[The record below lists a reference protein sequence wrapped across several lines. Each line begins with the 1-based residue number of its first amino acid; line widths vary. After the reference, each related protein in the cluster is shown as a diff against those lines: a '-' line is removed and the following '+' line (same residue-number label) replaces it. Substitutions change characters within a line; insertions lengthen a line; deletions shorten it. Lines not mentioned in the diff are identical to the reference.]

1 MSKICVS
8 CGEEIHP
15 GRLKALP
22 TAKTCVECSTTGK
35 KAGVTVTLG
44 EGDHTYNEIIIME
57 HDEFIK
63 YKEIEDNFRN
73 KVTTS
78 PKAEINSLDRDEEV
92 TEVTPEIYSSEDLEE
107 MKEWDVTL
115 LDGIEETETEEDEDD
130 DLIDEEENA

>member
-1 MSKICVS
+1 MNKLCKS

-22 TAKTCVECSTTGK
+22 TATTCVECSTTGR

-57 HDEFIK
+57 HDDFVK
-63 YKEIEDNFRN
+63 YKEVEATFRN
-73 KVTTS
+73 KGVVAPVTDTF
-78 PKAEINSLDRDEEV
+78 NLNDESDVDHV
-92 TEVTPEIYSSEDLEE
+92 TEIDIVEDNEDLI
-107 MKEWDVTL
+107 V
-115 LDGIEETETEEDEDD
+115 LDELEIEPE

>member
-1 MSKICVS
+1 MSKLCKS

-22 TAKTCVECSTTGK
+22 TATTCVECSTTGR

-57 HDEFIK
+57 HDEFVK
-63 YKEIEDNFRN
+63 YKEVEAAFRN
-73 KVTTS
+73 KGV
-78 PKAEINSLDRDEEV
+78 
-92 TEVTPEIYSSEDLEE
+92 VTPVTDVFNLNDESDVDHTPEVDIVEDNEDLI
-107 MKEWDVTL
+107 V
-115 LDGIEETETEEDEDD
+115 LDELEIEPE

>member
-1 MSKICVS
+1 MSKLCKS

-22 TAKTCVECSTTGK
+22 TATTCVECSTTGR

-57 HDEFIK
+57 HDDFVK
-63 YKEIEDNFRN
+63 YKEVEAAFRN
-73 KVTTS
+73 KGVVVPVTDVF
-78 PKAEINSLDRDEEV
+78 NLDDESDV
-92 TEVTPEIYSSEDLEE
+92 DHTPEVDIVEDNEDLI
-107 MKEWDVTL
+107 V
-115 LDGIEETETEEDEDD
+115 LDELVIEPE

>member
-1 MSKICVS
+1 MSKLCKS

-22 TAKTCVECSTTGK
+22 TATTCVECSTTGR

-57 HDEFIK
+57 HDDFVK
-63 YKEIEDNFRN
+63 YKEVEATFRN
-73 KVTTS
+73 KGVVAPVTDVF
-78 PKAEINSLDRDEEV
+78 NLNDESDVDHV
-92 TEVTPEIYSSEDLEE
+92 TEVDIVEDNEDLII
-107 MKEWDVTL
+107 
-115 LDGIEETETEEDEDD
+115 LDELVIEPE

>member
-1 MSKICVS
+1 MSKLCKS

-22 TAKTCVECSTTGK
+22 TATTCVECSTTGR

-57 HDEFIK
+57 HDDFVK
-63 YKEIEDNFRN
+63 YKEVEAAFRN
-73 KVTTS
+73 KGVVAPVTDVF
-78 PKAEINSLDRDEEV
+78 NLNDESDV
-92 TEVTPEIYSSEDLEE
+92 DHTPEVDIVEDNEDLII
-107 MKEWDVTL
+107 
-115 LDGIEETETEEDEDD
+115 LDELVIEPE

>member
-1 MSKICVS
+1 MSKLCKS

-22 TAKTCVECSTTGK
+22 TATTCVECSTTGR

-57 HDEFIK
+57 HEDFVK
-63 YKEIEDNFRN
+63 YKEVEATFRN
-73 KVTTS
+73 KGVVAPITDVF
-78 PKAEINSLDRDEEV
+78 NLNDESDVDHV
-92 TEVTPEIYSSEDLEE
+92 TEVGIVEDNEDLII
-107 MKEWDVTL
+107 
-115 LDGIEETETEEDEDD
+115 LDELVIEPE

>member
-1 MSKICVS
+1 MSKLCKS

-22 TAKTCVECSTTGK
+22 TATTCVECSTTGR

-57 HDEFIK
+57 HDDFVK
-63 YKEIEDNFRN
+63 YKEVEAAVRNKGVVAPVTDVFNLNDESDVDHTPEVDIVEDN
-73 KVTTS
+73 
-78 PKAEINSLDRDEEV
+78 
-92 TEVTPEIYSSEDLEE
+92 EDLI
-107 MKEWDVTL
+107 V
-115 LDGIEETETEEDEDD
+115 LDELAIEPE

>member
-1 MSKICVS
+1 MNKLCKS

-22 TAKTCVECSTTGK
+22 TATTCVECSTTGR

-57 HDEFIK
+57 HDDFVK
-63 YKEIEDNFRN
+63 YKEVEAAFRN
-73 KVTTS
+73 KGV
-78 PKAEINSLDRDEEV
+78 
-92 TEVTPEIYSSEDLEE
+92 VTPVTDVFNLNDESDVDHTPEVDIVEDNEDLI
-107 MKEWDVTL
+107 V
-115 LDGIEETETEEDEDD
+115 LDELEIEPE

>member
-1 MSKICVS
+1 MSKLCKS

-22 TAKTCVECSTTGK
+22 TATTCVECSTTGR

-57 HDEFIK
+57 HDDFVK
-63 YKEIEDNFRN
+63 YKEVEAAFRN
-73 KVTTS
+73 KGVVAPVTDVF
-78 PKAEINSLDRDEEV
+78 NLDDESDV
-92 TEVTPEIYSSEDLEE
+92 DHTPEVDIVEDNEDLI
-107 MKEWDVTL
+107 V
-115 LDGIEETETEEDEDD
+115 LDELAIEPE

>member
-1 MSKICVS
+1 MSKLCKS

-22 TAKTCVECSTTGK
+22 TAITCVECSTTGK

-57 HDEFIK
+57 HDDFVK
-63 YKEIEDNFRN
+63 YKEVEAAFRN
-73 KVTTS
+73 KGVVVPVTDVF
-78 PKAEINSLDRDEEV
+78 NLDDESDV
-92 TEVTPEIYSSEDLEE
+92 DHTPEVDIVEDNEDLI
-107 MKEWDVTL
+107 V
-115 LDGIEETETEEDEDD
+115 LDELVIEPE

>member
-1 MSKICVS
+1 MSKLCKS

-22 TAKTCVECSTTGK
+22 TATTCVECSTTGR

-57 HDEFIK
+57 HEDFVK
-63 YKEIEDNFRN
+63 YKEVEATFRNKGVVAPITDVFNLNDESDVDHVTEIDIIEDN
-73 KVTTS
+73 
-78 PKAEINSLDRDEEV
+78 
-92 TEVTPEIYSSEDLEE
+92 EDLII
-107 MKEWDVTL
+107 
-115 LDGIEETETEEDEDD
+115 LDELVIEPE

>member
-1 MSKICVS
+1 MSKLCKS

-22 TAKTCVECSTTGK
+22 TATTCVECSTTGR

-57 HDEFIK
+57 HDDFVK
-63 YKEIEDNFRN
+63 YKEVEAAFRN
-73 KVTTS
+73 KGV
-78 PKAEINSLDRDEEV
+78 
-92 TEVTPEIYSSEDLEE
+92 VTPVTDTFNLDDESDVDHTPEVDIVEDNEDLI
-107 MKEWDVTL
+107 V
-115 LDGIEETETEEDEDD
+115 LDELEIEPE

>member
-1 MSKICVS
+1 MSKLCKS

-22 TAKTCVECSTTGK
+22 TATTCVECSTTGR

-57 HDEFIK
+57 HDDFVK
-63 YKEIEDNFRN
+63 YKEVEAAFRN
-73 KVTTS
+73 KGVITPVTDTF
-78 PKAEINSLDRDEEV
+78 NLDDESDV
-92 TEVTPEIYSSEDLEE
+92 DHTPEVDIVEDNEDLI
-107 MKEWDVTL
+107 V
-115 LDGIEETETEEDEDD
+115 LDELEIEPE

>member
-1 MSKICVS
+1 MSKLCKS

-22 TAKTCVECSTTGK
+22 TATTCVECSTTGR

-57 HDEFIK
+57 HDDFVK
-63 YKEIEDNFRN
+63 YKEVEAAFRN
-73 KVTTS
+73 KGVVAPVTDTF
-78 PKAEINSLDRDEEV
+78 NLDDESDV
-92 TEVTPEIYSSEDLEE
+92 DHTPEVDIVEDNEDLI
-107 MKEWDVTL
+107 V
-115 LDGIEETETEEDEDD
+115 LDELEIEPE

>member
-1 MSKICVS
+1 MNKLCKS

-22 TAKTCVECSTTGK
+22 TATTCVECSTTGR

-57 HDEFIK
+57 HDDFVK
-63 YKEIEDNFRN
+63 YKEVEAAFRN
-73 KVTTS
+73 KGVVAPVTDVF
-78 PKAEINSLDRDEEV
+78 NLNDESDV
-92 TEVTPEIYSSEDLEE
+92 DHTPEVDIVEDNEDLI
-107 MKEWDVTL
+107 V
-115 LDGIEETETEEDEDD
+115 LDELAIEPE

>member
-1 MSKICVS
+1 MSKLCKS

-22 TAKTCVECSTTGK
+22 TATTCVECSTTGR

-57 HDEFIK
+57 HDDFVK
-63 YKEIEDNFRN
+63 YKEVEAAFRN
-73 KVTTS
+73 KGVVAPVTDVF
-78 PKAEINSLDRDEEV
+78 NLNDESDV
-92 TEVTPEIYSSEDLEE
+92 DHTPEVDIVEDNEDLI
-107 MKEWDVTL
+107 V
-115 LDGIEETETEEDEDD
+115 LDELAIEPE

>member
-1 MSKICVS
+1 MSKLCKS

-22 TAKTCVECSTTGK
+22 TATTCVECSTTGR

-57 HDEFIK
+57 HDDFVK
-63 YKEIEDNFRN
+63 YKEVEATFRN
-73 KVTTS
+73 KGVVAPITDVF
-78 PKAEINSLDRDEEV
+78 NLNDESDVDHV
-92 TEVTPEIYSSEDLEE
+92 TEVDIVEDNEDLIIFDEL
-107 MKEWDVTL
+107 V
-115 LDGIEETETEEDEDD
+115 IEPE

>member
-1 MSKICVS
+1 MNKLCKS

-22 TAKTCVECSTTGK
+22 TATTCVECSTTGR

-57 HDEFIK
+57 HDDFVK
-63 YKEIEDNFRN
+63 YKEVEAAFRN
-73 KVTTS
+73 KGVVAPVTDVF
-78 PKAEINSLDRDEEV
+78 NLNDESDV
-92 TEVTPEIYSSEDLEE
+92 DHTPEVDIVEDNEDLII
-107 MKEWDVTL
+107 
-115 LDGIEETETEEDEDD
+115 LDELVIEPE

>member
-1 MSKICVS
+1 MSKLCKS

-22 TAKTCVECSTTGK
+22 TATTCVECSTTGR

-57 HDEFIK
+57 HDDFVK
-63 YKEIEDNFRN
+63 YKEVEATFRN
-73 KVTTS
+73 KGVVAPITDVF
-78 PKAEINSLDRDEEV
+78 NLNDESDVDHV
-92 TEVTPEIYSSEDLEE
+92 TEVDIVEDNEDLII
-107 MKEWDVTL
+107 
-115 LDGIEETETEEDEDD
+115 LDELVIEPE

>member
-1 MSKICVS
+1 MSKLCKS

-22 TAKTCVECSTTGK
+22 TATTCVECSTTGR

-57 HDEFIK
+57 HEDFVK
-63 YKEIEDNFRN
+63 YKEVEATFRN
-73 KVTTS
+73 KGVVAPVTDVF
-78 PKAEINSLDRDEEV
+78 NLNDESDVDHV
-92 TEVTPEIYSSEDLEE
+92 TEVDIVEDNEDLII
-107 MKEWDVTL
+107 
-115 LDGIEETETEEDEDD
+115 LDELVIEPE

>member
-1 MSKICVS
+1 MSKLCKS

-22 TAKTCVECSTTGK
+22 TATTCVECSTTGR

-57 HDEFIK
+57 HEDFVK
-63 YKEIEDNFRN
+63 YKEVEATFRN
-73 KVTTS
+73 KGVVAPVTDVF
-78 PKAEINSLDRDEEV
+78 NLNDESDVDHV
-92 TEVTPEIYSSEDLEE
+92 TEVDIVEDNEDLII
-107 MKEWDVTL
+107 
-115 LDGIEETETEEDEDD
+115 LDELVIESE

>member
-1 MSKICVS
+1 MSKMCKS

-22 TAKTCVECSTTGK
+22 TATTCVECSTTGR

-57 HDEFIK
+57 HDDFVK
-63 YKEIEDNFRN
+63 YKEVEAAFRN
-73 KVTTS
+73 KGV
-78 PKAEINSLDRDEEV
+78 
-92 TEVTPEIYSSEDLEE
+92 VTPVTDVFNLNDESDVDHTPEVDIVEDNEDLI
-107 MKEWDVTL
+107 V
-115 LDGIEETETEEDEDD
+115 LDELEIEPE